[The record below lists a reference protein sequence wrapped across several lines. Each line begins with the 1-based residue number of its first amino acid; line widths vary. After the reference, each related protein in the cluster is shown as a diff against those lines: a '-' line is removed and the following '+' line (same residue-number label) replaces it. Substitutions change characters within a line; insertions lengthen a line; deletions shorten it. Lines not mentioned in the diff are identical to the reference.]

1 MRHFL
6 SQDNLAFADSTLAT
20 PLFEEH
26 HTPSNN
32 SPNPTHSQSSVGVD
46 EILFTLDSTF
56 PASVMDDY
64 EKINRIAS
72 EVQQYCNT
80 GEPYTDPTILPQT
93 PTSSIIINSVEVVST
108 SQTIIKSKPTSSSS
122 SSTISSSQA
131 KTTKKY
137 KRTNSNVNNNNNN
150 NLINNNNNSNSS
162 SNANSNNSPTQC
174 NGQRKERSLHYCSIC
189 SKGFKDKYS
198 VNVHIRTHTGEKP
211 FACSLCGKSFRQKA
225 HLAKHYQTHLA
236 QKNPTGVVKGGK
248 SVSNNNNNNNHTN
261 SANTNNIN
269 IVDRIVPVSVN
280 GGGIVSGVN
289 GSSGLVTTPTTL
301 PPIINR

>member
-1 MRHFL
+1 
-6 SQDNLAFADSTLAT
+6 
-20 PLFEEH
+20 
-26 HTPSNN
+26 
-32 SPNPTHSQSSVGVD
+32 
-46 EILFTLDSTF
+46 
-56 PASVMDDY
+56 MDDY

-80 GEPYTDPTILPQT
+80 SEPYSDPTLVLPQT
-93 PTSSIIINSVEVVST
+93 PTSSVIINSVEVVST
-108 SQTIIKSKPTSSSS
+108 SQTIIKSKSSASSSS
-122 SSTISSSQA
+122 SSISSSQT

-137 KRTNSNVNNNNNN
+137 KRANSNVNNNNNS
-150 NLINNNNNSNSS
+150 LINNNNNTNNNTNSS
-162 SNANSNNSPTQC
+162 TNAISNNSPTQC

-248 SVSNNNNNNNHTN
+248 SVNNNNSNNNNNNHSN
-261 SANTNNIN
+261 SANINNNTNIS
-269 IVDRIVPVSVN
+269 IVDRGVPTSVN
-280 GGGIVSGVN
+280 GGIVSGISAGV
-289 GSSGLVTTPTTL
+289 GGLVTTPTTL